1 MSTWRYKTDES
12 ELGPVSFAELAEL
25 VREGKVS
32 ERSLVARA
40 GTMNWEPAWHVPGL
54 LRAAGIV
61 EPGDSPAVE
70 SAQDALAPALS
81 QREREQNPLASP
93 ARSVALSLLPS
104 VAIAAAIGLLAVG
117 FFYRWAS
124 QATMAFPM
132 PPTVVDGDL
141 IDCYFPVI
149 GRCTALE
156 CGLLYVDVFAVA
168 AVAAWYAVGKRVGS
182 G

>member
-1 MSTWRYKTDES
+1 M
-12 ELGPVSFAELAEL
+12 SFAELAEL
-25 VREGKVS
+25 VRAGKVT

-54 LRAAGIV
+54 FRAAGIV
-61 EPGDSPAVE
+61 EPGDSPPVE
-70 SAQDALAPALS
+70 GPGFGVQGSATDVKATAPA
-81 QREREQNPLASP
+81 AITP
-93 ARSVALSLLPS
+93 ARPAIGITEVVRGLI
-104 VAIAAAIGLLAVG
+104 AIAVGLLAVG
-117 FFYRWAS
+117 FFYRWAA

-132 PPTVVDGDL
+132 PPTTVEGEL
-141 IDCYFPVI
+141 IDCYFPAV